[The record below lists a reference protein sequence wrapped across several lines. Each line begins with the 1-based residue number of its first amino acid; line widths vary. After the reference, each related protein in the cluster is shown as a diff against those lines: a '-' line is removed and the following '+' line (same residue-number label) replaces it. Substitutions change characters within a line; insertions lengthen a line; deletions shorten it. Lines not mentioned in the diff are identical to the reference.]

1 MQQSWK
7 HTLQLTA
14 IAALKMAVVATSLMP
29 AASAHASSADE
40 WAKLK
45 ADTRAACLSESG
57 FRQPKVLEGPIIFSN
72 RVLYR
77 IGGIWPQQHM
87 KGKSGKVYCLH
98 PYPDGKAEIVE

>member
-1 MQQSWK
+1 
-7 HTLQLTA
+7 
-14 IAALKMAVVATSLMP
+14 MAVVTMSLMP
-29 AASAHASSADE
+29 AASVHASSADE

-45 ADTRAACLSESG
+45 AETRAACLSQSG
-57 FRQPKVLEGPIIFSN
+57 FKQAKVLEGPIIFSN

-77 IGGIWPQQHM
+77 IGGIWPQKHM